1 MLAIAQ
7 RKISNENVKFI
18 KVDINEEWTFT
29 EETFDLVVCSLVLE
43 HIKNVD
49 RIFKLI
55 PKHLTQN
62 GSSL

>member
-29 EETFDLVVCSLVLE
+29 EETLRL
-43 HIKNVD
+43 
-49 RIFKLI
+49 
-55 PKHLTQN
+55 
-62 GSSL
+62 